1 MNKSK
6 DKRKTVNTTTYNTWL
21 EQRIKQLEEEVERKN
36 TTIAIMKKEHDAV
49 LKEYRAAIQR
59 AKESE
64 GFYKATVEDLKR
76 LKMNYQNEMKRF
88 FSELK

>member
-1 MNKSK
+1 MN
-6 DKRKTVNTTTYNTWL
+6 
-21 EQRIKQLEEEVERKN
+21 
-36 TTIAIMKKEHDAV
+36 
-49 LKEYRAAIQR
+49 AIQVGLQVPLVLYITGEIMMID
-59 AKESE
+59 KETYMTSE

>member
-6 DKRKTVNTTTYNTWL
+6 DNTYNKWL
-21 EQRIKQLEEEVERKN
+21 EKRIKQLEEEVKRKN

-49 LKEYRAAIQR
+49 LEEYRAAIQR

-64 GFYKATVEDLKR
+64 GFYKSAVEDLKR
-76 LKMNYQNEMKRF
+76 LKKNYQNDMKEY
-88 FSELK
+88 FSKLK